1 MPPWLTTKETLLQPP
16 DDGGDEDDDDFDDD
30 EDVDSY
36 DEDYDTLANNKRDP
50 IRPVDDNAD
59 FDDKPRTTEN

>member
-36 DEDYDTLANNKRDP
+36 DENYDTLVNRNQLMITLILMTSSEPQKIDSG
-50 IRPVDDNAD
+50 
-59 FDDKPRTTEN
+59 